1 MSSDKEEEKS
11 LKKRLKSRLST
22 QVKGKRLS
30 AVLSKSVG
38 GGSSEKK
45 HSTTQATDSDLVS
58 PRGTISAPNSEKRFS
73 IVLERNSSQSS
84 GLSSPRGSH
93 INTNNSNNSPTNSS
107 NNGVNKTEENQL
119 KNNPRLSRL
128 LTNSV
133 SINDTGAG
141 NTASVGGGGLELLSE
156 EEHNKLFEL
165 YKKFSNGN
173 KQLLAVTRAMVEKI
187 LSGQKEKGPK
197 IEIVITQLQ
206 LTREELQI
214 INNKFAEL
222 TRNSQKLYNHIKTL
236 EILEFS
242 TEIAHY
248 TSLIATAIKTIALE
262 YKDDDALYK
271 PTFTSITTARD
282 SIEELIAFMK
292 GIVDKIDENWINN
305 MTMHCKNCSLLIE
318 SLLAT
323 RSAGKLI
330 TFGRRLEVEAASRV
344 VISSLFI
351 IGSYFILPFLKS
363 VPFSL
368 FIFIRFFCHSI
379 FPFLHFFSTCLFF
392 HEEKII

>member
-305 MTMHCKNCSLLIE
+305 MTMHCKNCS
-318 SLLAT
+318 
-323 RSAGKLI
+323 
-330 TFGRRLEVEAASRV
+330 
-344 VISSLFI
+344 
-351 IGSYFILPFLKS
+351 
-363 VPFSL
+363 
-368 FIFIRFFCHSI
+368 FCNA
-379 FPFLHFFSTCLFF
+379 
-392 HEEKII
+392 